1 MTTMLDD
8 QTTQTV
14 QRHMQIKNSKA
25 ETIKKLC
32 ELLME
37 NSKDEGINFIAE
49 HYPFQTVENSSSR
62 QYTKYEMMKTFLRDG
77 FIDRYSGEKL
87 LFPGIIRLLTL
98 EIPEIFKYHLNW
110 KMSET
115 HMIYWDLFPTIDHII
130 PIARGGTNE
139 ESNWITTSQ
148 LRNSAKSNHILTDLG
163 WEILPKGKIEEWD
176 GLCSFFLNWVSKEN
190 FEEKYKDTK
199 DWKYISEWK
208 TALIRAQSNDNK
220 MPIEKTKNITTN
232 KLNNNIKRQPMS
244 KYETIETNVRNL
256 GVDALY
262 KYSSTSKIYCVLSP
276 YNSRTKSISTFII
289 DSPNA
294 SPINVVCNLFTE
306 RQNNVNVFHILNYP
320 LTVDQI
326 IESLPTEQKAKV
338 NKIRGQK

>member
-1 MTTMLDD
+1 MTTMLND

-14 QRHMQIKNSKA
+14 QRQIKNSKA

-32 ELLME
+32 EMLLE
-37 NSKDEGINFIAE
+37 NNKDEGINFIAE

-62 QYTKYEMMKTFLRDG
+62 QYSKYEMMKTFLRDG
-77 FIDRYSGEKL
+77 FVDRYSGEKL

-98 EIPEIFKYHLNW
+98 EIPDIFKYHLNW

-148 LRNSAKSNHILTDLG
+148 LRNSAKSNHILADLG

-176 GLCSFFLNWVSKEN
+176 GMCAFFLNWVSKEN
-190 FEEKYKDTK
+190 FAEKYKDTK

-208 TALIRAQSNDNK
+208 TALIRAQNIDNK
-220 MPIEKTKNITTN
+220 IPIERTKIKTLGIN
-232 KLNNNIKRQPMS
+232 KSNNNLISQPMT
-244 KYETIETNVRNL
+244 KYETELTNVQNL
-256 GVDALY
+256 GTDSLY
-262 KYSSTSKIYCVLSP
+262 QYSPKGKIYCINFP
-276 YNSRTKSISTFII
+276 YNSVTKGINTFII

-294 SPINVVCNLFTE
+294 SPRNVVCTLTQE
-306 RQNNVNVFHILNYP
+306 SQINVDVIHIKNYP

-338 NKIRGQK
+338 IKIRRQK